1 MGHRL
6 WKNLK
11 KNELLIFLTWATAL
25 LSLVKGSAPECKIII
40 TNVFD
45 DTSSEDSHALPI
57 EPPIDYTP
65 SETCRTTTSSSC
77 AKQPLSSPSTPANT
91 AL

>member
-1 MGHRL
+1 MAAKLNKHR
-6 WKNLK
+6 
-11 KNELLIFLTWATAL
+11 IFQLYFGAFRSTTNQ
-25 LSLVKGSAPECKIII
+25 SKIII

-65 SETCRTTTSSSC
+65 SETCKTTTSSSS